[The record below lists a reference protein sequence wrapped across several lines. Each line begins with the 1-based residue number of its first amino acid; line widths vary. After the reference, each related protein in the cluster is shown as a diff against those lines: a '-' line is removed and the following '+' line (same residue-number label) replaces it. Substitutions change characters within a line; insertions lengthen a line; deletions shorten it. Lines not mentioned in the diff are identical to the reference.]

1 MKQLK
6 PFLGDIDTMLTT
18 VGEGANTYVQPV
30 MRNLG
35 VVSLVLVRELIAPAA
50 FRNADAEVTDIEY
63 KGNVHVRAVANKF
76 KYAERGEGLRVLR
89 ALNAGGKMPQNRTAF
104 GDKDAPGDLYD
115 LNTVLF
121 GDSAMK
127 GKRNLSSKAGALYS
141 DAISVGDYGQSV
153 DKTFHNR
160 AGEEGVLFDPVKK
173 ENSVNIF
180 DRHFVKPGTLLVQ
193 VITLNGRTVPQE
205 AIDHLLLSI
214 RTSGAYGGQT
224 AVYGVNTRNHLVGA
238 YADLFESP
246 TASPYVLVDAVRRAG
261 VEPTDLDGVKA
272 ELARICEA
280 EHAASVSGEELTDRQ
295 RDLMSRLRDA
305 DPELRD
311 GYAATAGA
319 VSAFYNGWFEKV

>member
-18 VGEGANTYVQPV
+18 MGEGGNPYVQPALK
-30 MRNLG
+30 NLG
-35 VVSLVLVRELIAPAA
+35 VVNLVLVRELIAPAS
-50 FRNADAEVTDIEY
+50 FRNGDAEVTDIEY
-63 KGNVHVRAVANKF
+63 KGKVHVRAVANKF
-76 KYAERGEGLRVLR
+76 KYGERSEGLRVLR
-89 ALNAGGKMPQNRTAF
+89 ALNAGGKLPQNRTAF
-104 GDKDAPGDLYD
+104 GDKDAPGDFYD
-115 LNTVLF
+115 LNTIVF

-127 GKRNLSSKAGALYS
+127 GKRPLASKAGMTYS
-141 DAISVGDYGQSV
+141 DAISVGEYTDSV

-160 AGEEGVLFDPVKK
+160 AGEEGTLFDPVKK
-173 ENSVNIF
+173 EASVNLF

-224 AVYGVNTRNHLVGA
+224 SVYGVNTRNHLVGA
-238 YADLFESP
+238 YADLFETPS
-246 TASPYVLVDAVRRAG
+246 ASPYVLVEAIRRAG

-272 ELARICEA
+272 ELARLCAA
-280 EHAASVSGEELTDRQ
+280 EHQVSVAGELITAHQ
-295 RDLMSRLRDA
+295 RDLMTRLRDA

-311 GYAATAGA
+311 RYAASAAA

>member
-6 PFLGDIDTMLTT
+6 PFLGDIDTMLAT
-18 VGEGANTYVQPV
+18 VGDGANAYVQPA
-30 MRNLG
+30 MKNLG
-35 VVSLVLVRELIAPAA
+35 VVSLVLIRELIAPAS
-50 FRNADAEVTDIEY
+50 FRNSDAEVTDIEY

-76 KYAERGEGLRVLR
+76 KYGERGEGLRVLR
-89 ALNAGGKMPQNRTAF
+89 ALNAGGKQPQNRTSFTA
-104 GDKDAPGDLYD
+104 KDAPGDFYD
-115 LNTVLF
+115 LNTIVF

-127 GKRNLSSKAGALYS
+127 DKRNLSSKAGVLYS
-141 DAISVGDYGQSV
+141 DAISVSDYALSV

-193 VITLNGRTVPQE
+193 VITLNGRTVPEE

-224 AVYGVNTRNHLVGA
+224 SVYGVNTRNHLVGA
-238 YADLFESP
+238 YADLFEAP

-261 VEPTDLDGVKA
+261 VDPNNLDAAKA
-272 ELARICEA
+272 EIVRVCEA
-280 EHAASVSGEELTDRQ
+280 ENRVSVSGEELTARQ
-295 RDLMSRLRDA
+295 RDLMTRLRDG
-305 DPELRD
+305 DPALRD
-311 GYAATAGA
+311 HYAATANA
-319 VSAFYNGWFEKV
+319 ISAFYNGWFEKV

>member
-1 MKQLK
+1 MRQLK
-6 PFLGDIDTMLTT
+6 PFLGNIETMLTT
-18 VGEGANTYVQPV
+18 VGDGKNAYVQPA

-63 KGNVHVRAVANKF
+63 KGNVHVRAVANKM
-76 KYAERGEGLRVLR
+76 KYGERGEGLRVLR

-193 VITLNGRTVPQE
+193 VITLNGKTVPEE
-205 AIDHLLLSI
+205 ALDHLLLSI

-238 YADLFESP
+238 YGDLFESP

-261 VEPTDLDGVKA
+261 VDATDLDRVKA
-272 ELARICEA
+272 ELARLCEA
-280 EHAASVSGEELTDRQ
+280 EHAANVSGAELTERQ
-295 RDLMSRLRDA
+295 RDLMTRLRDG

-311 GYAATAGA
+311 HYAATANA
-319 VSAFYNGWFEKV
+319 ISAFYNGWFEKV